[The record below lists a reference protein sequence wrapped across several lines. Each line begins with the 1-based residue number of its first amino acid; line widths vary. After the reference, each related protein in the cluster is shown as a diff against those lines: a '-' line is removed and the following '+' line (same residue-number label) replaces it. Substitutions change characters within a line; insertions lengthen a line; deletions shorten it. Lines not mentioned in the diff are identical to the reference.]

1 MYEEYLLDKKS
12 FIGGWF
18 IEEKICD
25 DLINLFEK
33 NIDKTTKGK
42 TVHND
47 GKHTVDLK
55 YKSSLDISVN
65 MFDKK
70 DQIYFDEYGF
80 ALSECLKKYVDKYN
94 YVNQL
99 SKFSILE
106 SPNIQKYKPNEGFFA
121 WHFERNGKPTSS
133 RALVFMTYLNNVED
147 GGTEFLYQDIITEA
161 KKGLT
166 LFFPVDW
173 THTHKGQISKTKDKY
188 IITGFFNYE

>member
-18 IEEKICD
+18 IKEKICD

-33 NIDKTTKGK
+33 NVDKAVKGK

-47 GKHTVDLK
+47 GKHIVNTN
-55 YKSSLDISVN
+55 YKNSLDISVD

-70 DQIYFDEYGF
+70 DQIFFDEYGL
-80 ALSECLKKYVDKYN
+80 ALSECLKKYIEKYN
-94 YVNQL
+94 YINQL

-106 SPNIQKYKPNEGFFA
+106 APNLQKYKPNEGFFA
-121 WHFERNGKPTSS
+121 WHFERGGKPTSS
-133 RALVFMTYLNNVED
+133 RALVFMTYLNNVEN
-147 GGTEFLYQDIITEA
+147 GGTEFLYQDITTEA

-173 THTHKGQISKTKDKY
+173 THTHRGQISKTNDKY
-188 IITGFFNYE
+188 IITGFYNYE